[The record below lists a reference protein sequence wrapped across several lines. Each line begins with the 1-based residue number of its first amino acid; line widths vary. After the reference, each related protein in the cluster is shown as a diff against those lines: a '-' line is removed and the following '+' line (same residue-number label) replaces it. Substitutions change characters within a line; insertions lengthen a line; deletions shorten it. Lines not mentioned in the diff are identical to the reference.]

1 MRHSV
6 IAQPAALLL
15 VLGALVGCSSTH
27 QPVTATSGV
36 YDLTIAG
43 ERDACSPVRATGP
56 AGLAG
61 VVQQGALLTLTV
73 PDLTTSSPMLVTLAS
88 DHGFTD
94 ARTDALTACS
104 GASLVRTYSV
114 VAHDANGFD
123 VAYTESWTGMST
135 CGAAMHAIMP
145 AAPTADC
152 TADLVLH
159 YQLETPCDAPCEIR
173 LGVGGTAACHC

>member
-1 MRHSV
+1 MRHSAIV
-6 IAQPAALLL
+6 QPAAYLL

-43 ERDACSPVRATGP
+43 EHDACSPVRSTGA

-61 VVQQGALLTLTV
+61 VVQQGAVLTLTV
-73 PDLTTSSPMLVTLAS
+73 PDLTTSSPMLVSLES

-94 ARTDALTACS
+94 TRIDALTACS
-104 GASLVRTYSV
+104 GASLARTYSV

-135 CGAAMHAIMP
+135 CGAAMRSIMP
-145 AAPTADC
+145 AAPSADC

-159 YQLETPCDAPCEIR
+159 FRLETPCAAPCEIR
-173 LGVGGTAACHC
+173 LGAGGTAACHC